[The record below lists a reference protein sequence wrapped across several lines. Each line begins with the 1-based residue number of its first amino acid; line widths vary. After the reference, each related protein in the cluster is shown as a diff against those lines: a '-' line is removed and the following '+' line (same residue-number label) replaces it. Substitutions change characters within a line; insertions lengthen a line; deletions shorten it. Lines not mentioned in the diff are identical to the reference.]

1 MSETHSSIMA
11 RLMPLYEMAPER
23 FMAFYDAVY
32 LMCVDLPEGCRFRI
46 SDRCREKD
54 LELFRDIVKTL
65 IVNSLTTSMQ
75 DNWNCRMIWSMC
87 GGQPALNLPGTASSR
102 NGERDRICQFIMM

>member
-1 MSETHSSIMA
+1 MA

-46 SDRCREKD
+46 SDRCREK
-54 LELFRDIVKTL
+54 T
-65 IVNSLTTSMQ
+65 
-75 DNWNCRMIWSMC
+75 WNCS
-87 GGQPALNLPGTASSR
+87 GTS
-102 NGERDRICQFIMM
+102 

>member
-1 MSETHSSIMA
+1 MGETHSCIMA

-46 SDRCREKD
+46 SDRCREK
-54 LELFRDIVKTL
+54 R
-65 IVNSLTTSMQ
+65 
-75 DNWNCRMIWSMC
+75 
-87 GGQPALNLPGTASSR
+87 PGTVPGHREDSHCGTALR
-102 NGERDRICQFIMM
+102 QVCRTIGTVG

>member
-1 MSETHSSIMA
+1 MGETHSSIMA

-23 FMAFYDAVY
+23 FMTFYDAVY

-54 LELFRDIVKTL
+54 LKLFRDIVKTL
-65 IVNSLTTSMQ
+65 IAEQPYDKYAGQLELSDDMEYVRRTTGFKPSG
-75 DNWNCRMIWSMC
+75 NR
-87 GGQPALNLPGTASSR
+87 
-102 NGERDRICQFIMM
+102 FIPKWRKG

>member
-54 LELFRDIVKTL
+54 LELFRED
-65 IVNSLTTSMQ
+65 SQ
-75 DNWNCRMIWSMC
+75 C
-87 GGQPALNLPGTASSR
+87 GTALR
-102 NGERDRICQFIMM
+102 QVCRTIGTVG

>member
-65 IVNSLTTSMQ
+65 IAEQ
-75 DNWNCRMIWSMC
+75 PYDKYAGQWSMC

>member
-32 LMCVDLPEGCRFRI
+32 LMCINLPEGEQFRI
-46 SDRCREKD
+46 SDRCQEKD
-54 LELFRDIVKTL
+54 LKLFQDIVKTFIAEQPYDVHTGQL
-65 IVNSLTTSMQ
+65 ELSDDMEYVRRTTGFRASVNRFTPK
-75 DNWNCRMIWSMC
+75 R
-87 GGQPALNLPGTASSR
+87 R
-102 NGERDRICQFIMM
+102 KE

>member
-32 LMCVDLPEGCRFRI
+32 LMCVDLPGKR
-46 SDRCREKD
+46 
-54 LELFRDIVKTL
+54 
-65 IVNSLTTSMQ
+65 
-75 DNWNCRMIWSMC
+75 
-87 GGQPALNLPGTASSR
+87 PGTVPGHREDSHCGTALR
-102 NGERDRICQFIMM
+102 QVCRTIGTVG

>member
-1 MSETHSSIMA
+1 
-11 RLMPLYEMAPER
+11 
-23 FMAFYDAVY
+23 MAFYDAVY

-65 IVNSLTTSMQ
+65 IAEQPYDKYAGQLELSDDMEYVRRTTGFKPS
-75 DNWNCRMIWSMC
+75 
-87 GGQPALNLPGTASSR
+87 GEPLHPE
-102 NGERDRICQFIMM
+102 NGERDRIMSIYYDVKIHIFNELRKQSC

>member
-32 LMCVDLPEGCRFRI
+32 LMCVDLPEAAG
-46 SDRCREKD
+46 SVSQTVAGK
-54 LELFRDIVKTL
+54 KT
-65 IVNSLTTSMQ
+65 
-75 DNWNCRMIWSMC
+75 WNCS
-87 GGQPALNLPGTASSR
+87 GTS
-102 NGERDRICQFIMM
+102 

>member
-32 LMCVDLPEGCRFRI
+32 LMCVDLPRLPVPYLR
-46 SDRCREKD
+46 
-54 LELFRDIVKTL
+54 
-65 IVNSLTTSMQ
+65 
-75 DNWNCRMIWSMC
+75 
-87 GGQPALNLPGTASSR
+87 PLPGKRPGTVPGHREDSHCGTALR
-102 NGERDRICQFIMM
+102 QVCRTIGTVG

>member
-46 SDRCREKD
+46 SDRCREK
-54 LELFRDIVKTL
+54 EL
-65 IVNSLTTSMQ
+65 
-75 DNWNCRMIWSMC
+75 
-87 GGQPALNLPGTASSR
+87 
-102 NGERDRICQFIMM
+102 

>member
-65 IVNSLTTSMQ
+65 IAEQ
-75 DNWNCRMIWSMC
+75 PYDKYA
-87 GGQPALNLPGTASSR
+87 GQLEL
-102 NGERDRICQFIMM
+102 

>member
-32 LMCVDLPEGCRFRI
+32 LMCVDDMEYVRRTTGFKPSGNRFIPKWR
-46 SDRCREKD
+46 K
-54 LELFRDIVKTL
+54 
-65 IVNSLTTSMQ
+65 
-75 DNWNCRMIWSMC
+75 
-87 GGQPALNLPGTASSR
+87 G
-102 NGERDRICQFIMM
+102 